1 MGVACESI
9 VFWVNVDGPGDC
21 MSEGASCSGSEVSRE
36 LRVTWLDSLDPRSL
50 AWYLCVVE
58 PDVVERGPDD
68 GVSVPSKLEGRA
80 RVLMSSIFGKTLML
94 LPLFDRRRSG
104 SCAVNGGL
112 GGAAVRPPKSSFSV
126 RSSLPTMVGSGVY
139 NDSLGLT
146 RFSLLPTD
154 SLLCA
159 LEKAG

>member
-1 MGVACESI
+1 
-9 VFWVNVDGPGDC
+9 
-21 MSEGASCSGSEVSRE
+21 MSEGASRSGSMDSCE
-36 LRVTWLDSLDPRSL
+36 LRVAWLDSLDPRSL

-58 PDVVERGPDD
+58 PDPVERGPDD
-68 GVSVPSKLEGRA
+68 GVPVPSKLDGRA
-80 RVLMSSIFGKTLML
+80 RVLMSSRLGKTLKL

-104 SCAVNGGL
+104 SCAVSGGL
-112 GGAAVRPPKSSFSV
+112 GGAAVCPPKSSFST
-126 RSSLPTMVGSGVY
+126 RPSLPSMVGSGVY